1 MAYTGGFA
9 EMTFRVDAAKAVP
22 TYAVKIVG
30 EDMDVDDLLAYAHE
44 PIILSGSLNV
54 VTDLRSS
61 GTSASEI
68 ASNLTGGVSF
78 ALENG
83 QIWRMVDLLSKDV
96 FDLLLTA
103 ADSRTYT
110 DMHCLLGN
118 LGFEK
123 GVGTIDMLYMVS
135 PKIRA
140 KGAGT
145 LNLSDE
151 TLDVVINPEQKGR
164 LFKKRS
170 AVRISGALSNPSAA
184 TIPLAEAAELY
195 GTIVLPFVFLPLR
208 GVEHLLSLL
217 TNDAEATPCMPAG
230 RP

>member
-1 MAYTGGFA
+1 
-9 EMTFRVDAAKAVP
+9 
-22 TYAVKIVG
+22 
-30 EDMDVDDLLAYAHE
+30 
-44 PIILSGSLNV
+44 
-54 VTDLRSS
+54 
-61 GTSASEI
+61 
-68 ASNLTGGVSF
+68 
-78 ALENG
+78 
-83 QIWRMVDLLSKDV
+83 MVDLLSKDV
-96 FDLLLTA
+96 FDLLLTV

-123 GVGTIDMLYMVS
+123 GVGTIDMLFMDS
-135 PKIRA
+135 PKVRA

-195 GTIVLPFVFLPLR
+195 AHRAAVRFPAAARGGTPAFFVDQRCGGNALHASRTALIHQPGSGPVSPALSR
-208 GVEHLLSLL
+208 VDLLFD
-217 TNDAEATPCMPAG
+217 DACRTKG
-230 RP
+230 H